1 MSAALHTVHVRVN
14 DAATGQP
21 TPVRVRFTS
30 PDGTYFA
37 PFGRLAKFAIGR
49 YRDVGGSVMLGG
61 MLGERHYAYIDGTC
75 EVSLPAGPI
84 VVEISKGPEYR
95 PLRREVS
102 LSAGKLAL
110 RFNIER
116 WTNLREQGWY
126 SGDTNA
132 LLPMPH
138 AALMEAAAEDLAVVN
153 LLATQV
159 KVQRGKQRRSYT
171 AIPNMLAFSGQQA
184 ALEMPGHLIVVNT
197 QNYHRVLGSL
207 GLLNCHR
214 AVSPLVFGRPEGMD
228 NWTLSDWCDQCHRKG
243 GLVVWTRTRTAKVP
257 EDITFLAGEALAN
270 FVLRKVDAFEVA
282 GLTWCSWEDPEWYGL
297 LNSGLRV
304 TFVGASNKDSNLSTL
319 GYTRTYAHLAPGA
332 PLTYANWIEVVRAGR
347 TFVTNG
353 PLLSF
358 TVNDQEPG
366 ATVHVPHAGQMVRI
380 RVEAQCVE
388 EFDRVEVLLNGKVIA
403 SEVPTGPPYRA
414 AIEMAWPVQAS
425 GWLAAR
431 CWGTREMNLLL
442 SGAQPGAHTSPVYV
456 RVAEQ
461 PMQPDPAAVSRL
473 QAGLDYMLQW
483 VEQSGRFENDR
494 QREQLRGIFLAA
506 KARLSELRAGR

>member
-1 MSAALHTVHVRVN
+1 VSAALHTVHVRVN

-21 TPVRVRFTS
+21 TPVRVRFTT

-37 PFGRLAKFAIGR
+37 PFGRLAKFAVGR

-61 MLGERHYAYIDGTC
+61 TLGERRYAYINGTC
-75 EVSLPAGPI
+75 EVSLPAGLI

-95 PLRREVS
+95 PIRREVS

-138 AALMEAAAEDLAVVN
+138 AALLEAAAEDLAVVN

-159 KVQRGKQRRSYT
+159 KVQRGKQRRSYA
-171 AIPNMLAFSGQQA
+171 AIPNMLAFSGQQP
-184 ALEMPGHLIVVNT
+184 ALEMPGHMIVVNT

-214 AVSPLVFGRPEGMD
+214 AVFPLVFGQPQGMD

-270 FVLRKVDAFEVA
+270 FVLGKVDAFEVA
-282 GLTWCSWEDPEWYGL
+282 GLTWCSWEDPEWYSL
-297 LNSGLRV
+297 LNGGLRV

-319 GYTRTYAHLAPGA
+319 GYMRTYAHLAPGA
-332 PLTYANWIEVVRAGR
+332 PLTYANWIEAVRAGR

-366 ATVHVPHAGQMVRI
+366 ATIQVPPAGQTVRI
-380 RVEAQCVE
+380 RAEAQCVE
-388 EFDRVEVLLNGKVIA
+388 EFDRIDVMVNGKVVA
-403 SEVPTGPPYRA
+403 SEAPTGPPYRA
-414 AIEMAWPVQAS
+414 AVEMGLPMQAS
-425 GWLAAR
+425 GWLATR

-442 SGAQPGAHTSPVYV
+442 SGERPGAHTSPVYV

-494 QREQLRGIFLAA
+494 QHEQLRCIFLAA
-506 KARLSELRAGR
+506 KARLSQLGAGG